1 MEKLRREFESLGWN
15 RTGSVVLALACQ
27 AASRVRTC
35 SVFISSKHVVN
46 LFFASS
52 VVWYRYSYLTGCSCT
67 GISLETNGL
76 SEKYNKEFYRKPSE
90 FPVT

>member
-35 SVFISSKHVVN
+35 SVSISSKHVVI

-52 VVWYRYSYLTGCSCT
+52 VVLYRYRTGLSCT
-67 GISLETNGL
+67 GISIDDNGL
-76 SEKYNKEFYRKPSE
+76 SEKYKKEFYRNPSE
-90 FPVT
+90 FPVP